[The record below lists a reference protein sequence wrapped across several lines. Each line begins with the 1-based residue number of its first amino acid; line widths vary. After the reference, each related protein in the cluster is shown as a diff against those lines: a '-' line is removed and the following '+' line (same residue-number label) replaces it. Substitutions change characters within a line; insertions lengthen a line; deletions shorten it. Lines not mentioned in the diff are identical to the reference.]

1 MGCRDTTLLTFQ
13 EFNDSSKK
21 NKPLTVTEVFAKML
35 LMLKGLSVDM
45 AQTIVREYPTPRD
58 FVQAYTMCGNGVQ
71 RMKLIADL
79 AYGQL
84 SVPGD
89 D

>member
-1 MGCRDTTLLTFQ
+1 MGRRDTTLLTFQ

-45 AQTIVREYPTPRD
+45 AQTILRLYPTPRD
-58 FVQAYTMCGNGVQ
+58 LLVAYSRCDNGVAAWCSSAAQ
-71 RMKLIADL
+71 
-79 AYGQL
+79 
-84 SVPGD
+84 PGGVKV
-89 D
+89 